1 MDNKNSRSSFG
12 GSVGIMLGVLAVVGL
27 IGSFIW
33 LPSYMPSIFPPQASA
48 EAKSVDGLF
57 QVLLIIGG
65 IVFFLV
71 QGLLV
76 ISVIAFRKPANDN
89 TDGIASHGN
98 MTVEIVW
105 TIIPAIIVTFLAI
118 LSFNVWTQNTEPKAD
133 VNMIDGDPIT
143 INAVGARYAWTHTY
157 VTNELDDEGNPFVI
171 NTGANLHVY
180 VGQNVLLTLQTQ
192 DVLHSYWV
200 PAMRVK
206 QDLLPGDP
214 NNGGRPTELRF
225 TVTELD
231 ETDERIVFSENGHAL
246 FPIVCAELCGD
257 GHSRM
262 RGTVIVH
269 ESLDA
274 YIEEFY
280 EPTLEII
287 KNPPPDPVLRGEAA
301 IQTYACNGCHT
312 LTDLGWSGITGP
324 TLDGIAERAGGRVS
338 GQTAEEYLVTSIW
351 NSGSYLVPGYQN
363 LMPHFGADEPG
374 ANQMSGEQLYWI
386 VAYLCTQG
394 ENSTCDVENNV
405 DVIPATIND
414 VFGVEVAPIQ
424 AGEPS
429 AETTAEPGAEA
440 TGEPDA
446 EMTDEP
452 DSEATDEPGAE
463 ATTEAEATEEADD

>member
-27 IGSFIW
+27 IGSIFW
-33 LPSYMPSIFPPQASA
+33 LPSYLPVIFPPQASA

-65 IVFFLV
+65 IVFFLI

-76 ISVIAFRKPANDN
+76 ISVIAFRKPANDE
-89 TDGIASHGN
+89 TDGVANHGN
-98 MTVEIVW
+98 MTIEIVW
-105 TIIPAIIVTFLAI
+105 TIIPAIVVTFLAI
-118 LSFNVWTQNTEPKAD
+118 MSFNVWQDNTEPKAN
-133 VNMIDGDPIT
+133 VNMVDGDPIS

-157 VTNELDDEGNPFVI
+157 ETNELDDEGNPFVI

-225 TVTELD
+225 TVAELN
-231 ETDERIVFSENGHAL
+231 EEDERIVYNENGQAV

-274 YIEEFY
+274 YVEEFY
-280 EPTLEII
+280 EPLLDAI
-287 KNPPPDPVLRGEAA
+287 KNPPPDPVLRGAAA

-324 TLDGIAERAGGRVS
+324 SLDGIADRAGGRVS
-338 GQTAEEYLVTSIW
+338 GQTAEEYLATSIW
-351 NSGSYLVPGYQN
+351 NSGAYLAPGYQN
-363 LMPHFGADEPG
+363 LMPVFGPDEPA
-374 ANQMSGEQLYWI
+374 ANQMSPEQLYWI

-405 DVIPATIND
+405 DVIPATINNL
-414 VFGVEVAPIQ
+414 FGVEVAPIE
-424 AGEPS
+424 AGDPV
-429 AETTAEPGAEA
+429 AESTAEPDSESTA
-440 TGEPDA
+440 EPDA
-446 EMTDEP
+446 EMIDEP
-452 DSEATDEPGAE
+452 DAEATAEATDE
-463 ATTEAEATEEADD
+463 ADE